1 MIPSG
6 KRGPAPANYGGDVLL
21 ISLGVMFGSAFFS
34 DPYIAALGVGQFI
47 AVLFYLDKA
56 K

>member
-1 MIPSG
+1 M
-6 KRGPAPANYGGDVLL
+6 LL
-21 ISLGVMFGSAFFS
+21 LSLGVMFGSVFFG

-56 K
+56 